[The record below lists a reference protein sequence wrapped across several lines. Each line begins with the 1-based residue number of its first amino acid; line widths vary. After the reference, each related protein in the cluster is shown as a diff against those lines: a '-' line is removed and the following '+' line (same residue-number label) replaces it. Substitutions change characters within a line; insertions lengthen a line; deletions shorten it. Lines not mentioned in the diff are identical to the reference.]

1 MNEDC
6 RDGIERGTMCVFF
19 LFFFIDDEERARFF
33 LCVLFAGWND
43 AVMLK
48 WWFYERERREGGDNG
63 KDWCLCVFVQ
73 VSDEDESVGRRVD
86 LECCT
91 VLFAV
96 YADSNELEASVGV

>member
-1 MNEDC
+1 
-6 RDGIERGTMCVFF
+6 
-19 LFFFIDDEERARFF
+19 
-33 LCVLFAGWND
+33 
-43 AVMLK
+43 
-48 WWFYERERREGGDNG
+48 
-63 KDWCLCVFVQ
+63 VQ